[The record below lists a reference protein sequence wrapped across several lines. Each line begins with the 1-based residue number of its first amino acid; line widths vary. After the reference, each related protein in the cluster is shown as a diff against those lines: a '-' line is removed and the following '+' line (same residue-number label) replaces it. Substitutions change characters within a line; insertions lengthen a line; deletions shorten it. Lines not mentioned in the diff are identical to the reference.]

1 MFRYNDNRPFIG
13 CQIHHFWLHSCY
25 NHYFVYISSLV
36 CQYYDEHFIFTNWKL
51 KCIDRWMKNK
61 ELETRFIFQQK
72 DIKFFV
78 HTLMQKYVT
87 PRSRNV
93 RKQNSRLCSCW
104 VHMLRRSSIYS
115 NRNWSEVSY
124 TEFYSWQLLFDLEK
138 PVIYIVL
145 LNTKCNYF
153 HSNCHL

>member
-1 MFRYNDNRPFIG
+1 MWFPWWKCMTKKSQHYIDFPLLNRPIVMQIEESFYCSVIMTTDLLSVVKFIISG
-13 CQIHHFWLHSCY
+13 FTAVTIITSSIFHHQFANITLSILY
-25 NHYFVYISSLV
+25 LQTENLNVL
-36 CQYYDEHFIFTNWKL
+36 
-51 KCIDRWMKNK
+51 IDGRNK

-115 NRNWSEVSY
+115 NRN
-124 TEFYSWQLLFDLEK
+124 
-138 PVIYIVL
+138 
-145 LNTKCNYF
+145 
-153 HSNCHL
+153 